1 MIRLALPKG
10 RNLDA
15 ALRAFGAAGFA
26 LGGSEGGAGV
36 VAIDDRRLRR
46 SYPELGLETL
56 LLKDRDL
63 PIWVERGV
71 ADCGVVGRDVLDE
84 ADRDLLVPVEL
95 AAGRCRLALIGP
107 RGAAPPAAGAQLR
120 LATKYPRAA
129 ARWLAHKAW
138 SAEILELSGSIE
150 LAPVLGLADLIL
162 DIVQTGAT
170 LAAHDLVE
178 LETVAE
184 IAPCFVV
191 QRAAWQVKRPEILNL
206 IERLEGAG
214 VAA

>member
-10 RNLDA
+10 RSLGVARA
-15 ALRAFGAAGFA
+15 ALEHAGFD
-26 LGGSEGGAGV
+26 LAGL
-36 VAIDDRRLRR
+36 DLDGRRLRHTL
-46 SYPELGLETL
+46 PGAGLEIL

-63 PIWVERGV
+63 PLYVERGV

-84 ADRDLLVPVEL
+84 VDGDLLVPLEL
-95 AAGRCRLALIGP
+95 ADGRCRLSFIGP
-107 RGAAPPAAGAQLR
+107 AGTRLPAAGEQVR
-120 LATKYPRAA
+120 LATKFPRSAE
-129 ARWLAHKAW
+129 RWLERQAW

-150 LAPVLGLADLIL
+150 LAPLLGLSDLIL

-170 LAAHDLVE
+170 LAAHGLVE
-178 LETVAE
+178 LATVRE

-191 QRAAWQVKRPEILNL
+191 HRAAWQTLRAEIGDLVA
-206 IERLEGAG
+206 RLEGAG